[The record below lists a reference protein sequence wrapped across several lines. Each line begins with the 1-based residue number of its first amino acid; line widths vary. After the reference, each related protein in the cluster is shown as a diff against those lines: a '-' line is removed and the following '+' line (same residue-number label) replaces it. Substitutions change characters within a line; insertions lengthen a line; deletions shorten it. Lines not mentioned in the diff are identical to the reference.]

1 MSAENTL
8 FHFDDGRPSFE
19 DLGQPNGTTHWTEE
33 VLMRALA
40 YDSKQGFAKAINRAK
55 QACLSVDLPCEDHF
69 VRQADGSHLFTRFG
83 CYLVAMNGDIRK
95 REVAAAQ
102 AWFATLAQTFQ
113 NHIES
118 SDGIDRVLIREEVT
132 DGQRSLAS
140 TASQHGVVRFDF
152 FMHKGYLGMYNM
164 GLSQILQ
171 RKRVSGNEKL
181 IDRMG
186 KAELAAHLF
195 RITQTDEKIKNEN
208 ITGQNQLERAAFD
221 VGKTVRAT
229 VIELSGTR
237 PEDMPPAEHIQSVR
251 KKIKSA
257 SKQLRALDAP
267 KTPPTKRLPPPP
279 AD

>member
-1 MSAENTL
+1 MPVMSTENTL

-19 DLGQPNGTTHWTEE
+19 DLGQPNGVTHWTEE
-33 VLMRALA
+33 VLMSALA
-40 YDSKQGFAKAINRAK
+40 YDSKQAFSRAINRAK

-118 SDGIDRVLIREEVT
+118 ADGIDRVLIREEVT

-164 GLSQILQ
+164 GLKQIRQ
-171 RKRVSGNEKL
+171 RKRVTGNEK
-181 IDRMG
+181 
-186 KAELAAHLF
+186 
-195 RITQTDEKIKNEN
+195 
-208 ITGQNQLERAAFD
+208 
-221 VGKTVRAT
+221 
-229 VIELSGTR
+229 
-237 PEDMPPAEHIQSVR
+237 
-251 KKIKSA
+251 
-257 SKQLRALDAP
+257 
-267 KTPPTKRLPPPP
+267 
-279 AD
+279 